1 VKHEQTK
8 PRRNTNSHGE
18 KQAALVDLSA
28 QEQEAQGSMKKES
41 SWLPTSL
48 ATYAKMKKKPK
59 RADLKPGI

>member
-1 VKHEQTK
+1 VKQEQTT

-28 QEQEAQGSMKKES
+28 QEQDAKGGMKKEP
-41 SWLPTSL
+41 SWLPTGL
-48 ATYAKMKKKPK
+48 ATYAKKPK